1 MNASQNLNLRYNLQY
16 NILLRCEILLKH
28 LISKISKLFRVTL
41 SQAPEISNSY
51 SCLWKPI
58 LGLAAFRALL
68 MAWKASWWFMLVT
81 DMI

>member
-1 MNASQNLNLRYNLQY
+1 MLQKNWILEITY
-16 NILLRCEILLKH
+16 NIISYRGIAKH
-28 LISKISKLFRVTL
+28 LISKISTLSRVTL

-68 MAWKASWWFMLVT
+68 MAWKASWWLMLVT

>member
-1 MNASQNLNLRYNLQY
+1 MLQKNWILEITY
-16 NILLRCEILLKH
+16 NIISYRGIAKH

-68 MAWKASWWFMLVT
+68 MAWKASWWLMLVT